1 MVAVV
6 VVTAIAMLLLLYHMR
21 SVVAVVAVIVVVAPQ
36 AIGSISS
43 APAGSIDAAVA
54 HALSA
59 LDGDLAEMTR
69 SGAISAADAEAIV
82 QGAIDG
88 AHGAAEKE
96 VAAAREA
103 LRERVRKATK
113 GGEVSDLSAII
124 SL

>member
-1 MVAVV
+1 
-6 VVTAIAMLLLLYHMR
+6 MR
-21 SVVAVVAVIVVVAPQ
+21 SVVAVVVVVIAVVVVPQ

-82 QGAIDG
+82 ESAIEG
-88 AHGAAEKE
+88 AHSAVEKE

-103 LRERVRKATK
+103 LREKMRKATK
-113 GGEVSDLSAII
+113 GGEVSERPSFHMTSAILSHDPGGI
-124 SL
+124 TL

>member
-1 MVAVV
+1 
-6 VVTAIAMLLLLYHMR
+6 MR
-21 SVVAVVAVIVVVAPQ
+21 SVVAVVVVVIAVVVVPQ

-82 QGAIDG
+82 ENAIDG
-88 AHGAAEKE
+88 AHGAVEKE

-103 LRERVRKATK
+103 LREKMRKATK
-113 GGEVSDLSAII
+113 GGEVSERPYFHMTLATTISAAF